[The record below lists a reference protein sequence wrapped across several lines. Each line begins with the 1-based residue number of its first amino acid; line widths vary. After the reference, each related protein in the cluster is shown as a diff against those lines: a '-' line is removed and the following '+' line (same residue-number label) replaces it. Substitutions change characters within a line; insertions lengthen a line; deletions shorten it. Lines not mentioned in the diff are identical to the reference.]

1 MNTPAQL
8 ETLST
13 ALDAFLRAEA
23 ADSCGDSLNHVRAVI
38 RTTNVLL
45 DACIDCGMPHDFADH
60 TAWAAERVT
69 RWLLAA

>member
-1 MNTPAQL
+1 MNTAAQL

-13 ALDAFLRAEA
+13 ALDASLRAEA
-23 ADSCGDSLNHVRAVI
+23 ADDGSLAAVRLVI

-60 TAWAAERVT
+60 TAWAAARVT

>member
-1 MNTPAQL
+1 MTTQAQL

-13 ALDAFLRAEA
+13 ALDAFLRAEL
-23 ADSCGDSLNHVRAVI
+23 ADDGSLVTVRAVI

-45 DACIDCGMPHDFADH
+45 DACVDCGMAHDFADH
-60 TAWAAERVT
+60 TGWAAERVT